1 MKSYYRW
8 HILVVTYFVCLL
20 VAYHLYI
27 YLYITNTA
35 WMRFPLAEA
44 RARPLPVESTPST
57 VSNKMPKMK
66 SVPHREPDY
75 LPAAEYLIMA
85 MSLRL

>member
-1 MKSYYRW
+1 MKIYHRW

-27 YLYITNTA
+27 YLYITNTE
-35 WMRFPLAEA
+35 WMRYPLAEA
-44 RARPLPVESTPST
+44 RARALPVEKTLST

-75 LPAAEYLIMA
+75 LPAAEYLIKMDN
-85 MSLRL
+85 SF

>member
-1 MKSYYRW
+1 M
-8 HILVVTYFVCLL
+8 TYFVCLL

-27 YLYITNTA
+27 YLYITNTE
-35 WMRFPLAEA
+35 WMRYPLAEA
-44 RARPLPVESTPST
+44 RARALPVEKTLST

-75 LPAAEYLIMA
+75 RPAAEYLIMA